1 MRKHKLQLH
10 DVEYILRS
18 FGLSVDGAQ
27 HVLSAIDRAF
37 TRTTKAEAIKEIA
50 FAFDCEGLH
59 IIEATRFACIVVDE
73 YYCEHDSAC

>member
-1 MRKHKLQLH
+1 MQSHKLQLH
-10 DVEYILRS
+10 DVKYILRS
-18 FGLSVDGAQ
+18 FGLRMDNATY
-27 HVLSAIDRAF
+27 VLSDIDRAF

-73 YYCEHDSAC
+73 YFDE

>member
-1 MRKHKLQLH
+1 MQSHKLQLH
-10 DVEYILRS
+10 DVKYILRS
-18 FGLSVDGAQ
+18 FGLRMDNATY
-27 HVLSAIDRAF
+27 VLSAIDRAF

-73 YYCEHDSAC
+73 YYFVLR